1 MAVLSTPSLP
11 LPGASPPH
19 SITPVPA
26 PGPAATSSAG
36 LPHRPALPTLP
47 PTAPVSPISPSAG
60 GRSKAQRW
68 HDGSPS
74 PCTSYPRTYKDAL
87 VSPAAA
93 IQAPP
98 LGPSLAPPSR
108 LLRYP
113 HSRTARRYS
122 SSFSI
127 SSVRA
132 LHPPAKQVAGLRP
145 RHLSP
150 SFLSS
155 SPISCLVHACYY
167 FFLALFVLYF
177 RLDFGSSCFDCLYS
191 TF

>member
-1 MAVLSTPSLP
+1 MAVLSTPSLL

-98 LGPSLAPPSR
+98 PPDQAPLPPPVHCIDDGSSGWMTVVGWRSR
-108 LLRYP
+108 HRRSQKTCGGSASTAFPLPIALLHAGVACAASVALRRGTVP
-113 HSRTARRYS
+113 TCARAGRQS
-122 SSFSI
+122 SS
-127 SSVRA
+127 R
-132 LHPPAKQVAGLRP
+132 
-145 RHLSP
+145 
-150 SFLSS
+150 
-155 SPISCLVHACYY
+155 
-167 FFLALFVLYF
+167 
-177 RLDFGSSCFDCLYS
+177 
-191 TF
+191 